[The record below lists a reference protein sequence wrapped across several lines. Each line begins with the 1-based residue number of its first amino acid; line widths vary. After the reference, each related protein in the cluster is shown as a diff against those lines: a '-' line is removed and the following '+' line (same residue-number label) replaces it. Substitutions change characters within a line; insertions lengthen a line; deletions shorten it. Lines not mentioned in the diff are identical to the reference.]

1 MAEPDC
7 TCQFVMSLQT
17 AGTVA
22 FSVAAAAGS
31 SGRVVGIDISE
42 AMLLQVTGQ
51 HTALYRQDAVTQ
63 ASLRFCLS
71 SVMSCA

>member
-1 MAEPDC
+1 MAELNC

-22 FSVAAAAGS
+22 VSVAAAAGF

-42 AMLLQVTGQ
+42 AMLQQLNGQ
-51 HTALYRQDAVTQ
+51 HTAFYRQDAMTQ
-63 ASLRFCLS
+63 ASLRFCLR